1 MLGGGF
7 LYRFLFFFCLF
18 LLCFMFVYDINV
30 YVLLICFEI
39 IIVFCIMWIFFI
51 IGSGVIVKL
60 SCLNIV
66 KVGLMNIGINK

>member
-1 MLGGGF
+1 
-7 LYRFLFFFCLF
+7 
-18 LLCFMFVYDINV
+18 MFVYDINV

>member
-1 MLGGGF
+1 
-7 LYRFLFFFCLF
+7 
-18 LLCFMFVYDINV
+18 MFVYDINV

-66 KVGLMNIGINK
+66 KVGLMNININK